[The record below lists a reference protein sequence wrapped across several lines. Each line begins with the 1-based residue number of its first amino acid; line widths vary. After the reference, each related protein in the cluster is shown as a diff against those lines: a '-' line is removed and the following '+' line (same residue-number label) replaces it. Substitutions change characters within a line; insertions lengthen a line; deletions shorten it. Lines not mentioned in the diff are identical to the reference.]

1 MNNKQKNYF
10 NLALVWFEEFI
21 RSSRRVFSSS
31 ICVIFQII
39 LSLIL
44 FISLHSLGLANKTYR
59 VNDKFPLFFIAI
71 GSLFTCSSDPLARSP
86 QAQMWQPHIWL
97 ESSMQHH
104 TTLRHAMTRCNINA
118 RYFHFHCLHF
128 IQESYLLFEWQDF
141 GVARFASWAKLK
153 IRHAK
158 PVLACKHPD
167 DMFTLYQIALAQA
180 HGS

>member
-1 MNNKQKNYF
+1 M
-10 NLALVWFEEFI
+10 
-21 RSSRRVFSSS
+21 FSSS

-44 FISLHSLGLANKTYR
+44 FISLHSVGLVNKTYR
-59 VNDKFPLFFIAI
+59 VNDKFPLFY
-71 GSLFTCSSDPLARSP
+71 SDRFTLYMLVRSARTLSTSP
-86 QAQMWQPHIWL
+86 NMAAPYL
-97 ESSMQHH
+97 ESSMQNHA
-104 TTLRHAMTRCNINA
+104 TLRHAMTRYNINT
-118 RYFHFHCLHF
+118 RYLHFHYLHF
-128 IQESYLLFEWQDF
+128 IQESYLLFGWQDF